1 MSKLEEALKH
11 HQRGHFE
18 EAEKIYLEILQSQPD
33 HPDALHLLGVIAAQR
48 AQPGKAVELIERA
61 IRVDSTVAAYHRN
74 LGGALRAQGQIDAAI
89 DALSQSLAIEFDGD
103 TLDSLA
109 QTLFAH
115 RPPEQAV
122 ECYVRA
128 LSLWPNDARA
138 RRGLVSLLR
147 TVRPTDSWPELEQEL
162 VECFRFDDIV
172 HQHLA
177 GVTANQ
183 LKHRYAFLE
192 GLPLTDTERD
202 AFLDT
207 LSRDHLMLSLLVKTV
222 NVDFEVERFL
232 TDLRRHFLLTL
243 DEMLRIPNEYAELL
257 AALAWQCFNNEFV
270 FSMDAVE
277 TRAVERLTS
286 SLCGNLG
293 ESEQSSRADRESQ
306 VLVLACYV
314 PLVSLGCAREL
325 AASNTT
331 RWSPK
336 SQALLAHAL
345 IEPLEERT
353 IEGEIESLGTIG
365 DPTSTAV
372 RAQYEESPYPR
383 WLNVGKSEENDLI
396 ATLRERFPHFTPPEF
411 LTRGARILIAGCGTG
426 EEAIRFA
433 IANPDSEVLAV
444 DLSRRSLA
452 YAVRMARKLG
462 ADNVRFLQCDILELE
477 NLGERFHVVSS
488 VGVLHHLADPL
499 AGWRVL
505 TDRLAPSGV
514 MRVALYSERA
524 RRPFTVAREEIARR
538 GFRPIAEDI
547 KKFRSLVL
555 SGAMNG
561 GLAELL
567 SGREFY
573 SLSDCRDLLFHV
585 EEHRFTPTQISE
597 ALTAMGL
604 DLIGFDLSHLSVPQS
619 FHEASRYG
627 REMVDFAACERI
639 EELYP
644 RAFLSMYRFW
654 CQKS

>member
-1 MSKLEEALKH
+1 MPKLEEALNH

-18 EAEKIYLEILQSQPD
+18 EAEKIYLEILQSHPD

-48 AQPGKAVELIERA
+48 AQPGKAVDLIERA
-61 IRVDSTVAAYHRN
+61 IRLDPTVAAYHRN
-74 LGGALRAQGQIDAAI
+74 LGGALRAQGRLDAAI
-89 DALSQSLAIEFDGD
+89 DALSQSLAIEFDSN

-109 QTLFAH
+109 QALFAH
-115 RPPEQAV
+115 GPAEQAV
-122 ECYVRA
+122 ECYLRA
-128 LSLWPNDARA
+128 LSLWPKDAQA

-147 TVRPTDSWPELEQEL
+147 TVRPTDSWPELDREL
-162 VECFRFDDIV
+162 VECFRADDIK

-192 GLPLTDTERD
+192 RLPLTDAESG
-202 AFLDT
+202 AFLET
-207 LSRDHLMLSLLVKTV
+207 LSRDHLFLSLLIKTV
-222 NVDFEVERFL
+222 NVDFEIERFL

-243 DEMLRIPNEYAELL
+243 NESLNIPKEHGELL
-257 AALAWQCFNNEFV
+257 AALALQCFNNEFV
-270 FSMDAVE
+270 FNVHAAE
-277 TRAVERLTS
+277 TRAVEKLAS
-286 SLCGNLG
+286 SFCEDLD
-293 ESEQSSRADRESQ
+293 ESEDSSRVDRESH
-306 VLVLACYV
+306 VLLLACYV
-314 PLVSLGCAREL
+314 PLASLRCAGEL
-325 AASNTT
+325 AVSDTT

-336 SQALLAHAL
+336 SQQLLAHAL
-345 IEPLEERT
+345 LDPLEERA
-353 IEGEIESLGTIG
+353 IKGEIESLGTID

-383 WLNVGKSEENDLI
+383 WLNVGNPDENDLI
-396 ATLRERFPHFTPPEF
+396 STLRARFPHFMPPDF
-411 LTRGARILIAGCGTG
+411 LTGGARILVAGCGTG
-426 EEAIRFA
+426 EEAIRLA

-444 DLSRRSLA
+444 DLSSRSLA

-462 ADNVRFLQCDILELE
+462 VDNVRFLQCDILELE
-477 NLGERFHVVSS
+477 KLGERFQVVSS

-505 TDRLAPSGV
+505 TDRLVPSGL
-514 MRVALYSERA
+514 MRIALYSETA
-524 RRPFTVAREEIARR
+524 RQPLTVAREEIARR
-538 GFRPIAEDI
+538 GLRPIAEDI
-547 KKFRSLVL
+547 REFRTLVL
-555 SGAMNG
+555 SGATNG
-561 GLAELL
+561 GLEEFS

-585 EEHRFTPTQISE
+585 QEHRFTPTRISE
-597 ALTAMGL
+597 ALTGMGL
-604 DLIGFDLSHLSVPQS
+604 DLIGFDLSHLNTPQG
-619 FHEASRYG
+619 FHEASRYD